1 MRCDLITL
9 FPEYFAPLTQLGVTG
24 RAAKKGC
31 YTLVCHNPRDF
42 APPPHRQVDDR
53 PYGGGPGMVM
63 RPEPLIAAIQAAK
76 RAQRE
81 ALGCTGPV
89 IYLSPQGKTFRQADA
104 HRLAGLAAFTLLCG
118 RYEGID
124 QRVIDLAVD
133 EELSLGDFVL
143 SGGEI
148 AALAVLDAAIRLLP
162 GALGDAESARRDSFQ
177 GRLLDHPHYTRPV
190 EFAGLRVPDV
200 LLSGNHALIAA
211 WRQEQQRERTAQRR
225 PDLLFA
231 PQSQS
236 ACPEVQK
243 ADSPTPQ
250 SGIAAKKDRSRKS
263 R

>member
-9 FPEYFAPLTQLGVTG
+9 FPEYFAPLTHLGVTG

-63 RPEPLIAAIQAAK
+63 RPEPLLAAIEAAK

-81 ALGCTGPV
+81 ALGYVGPV
-89 IYLSPQGKTFRQADA
+89 IYLSPQGKPFQQADA

-143 SGGEI
+143 TGGEI

-162 GALGDAESARRDSFQ
+162 GALGDADSARRDSFQ

-200 LLSGNHALIAA
+200 LLSGNHAAIAA
-211 WRQEQQRERTAQRR
+211 WRQRQQWERTAQRR
-225 PDLLFA
+225 PDLLAEA
-231 PQSQS
+231 PSQS
-236 ACPEVQK
+236 ARPEAEQGGSLTQQG
-243 ADSPTPQ
+243 AER
-250 SGIAAKKDRSRKS
+250 IKKGDR
-263 R
+263 